1 MVQSCFPTL
10 AASPPAA
17 AWKDFDFATWPTS
30 PLAIHVRGFN
40 RNSSGRSSRRGH
52 IGSITTHSL
61 RHCRYKT
68 VAGRSAWLNR
78 DPIAEKGGVNV
89 YEFVKNNS
97 ENRIDAFGLLC
108 CSANGGSP
116 TGPMGIFG
124 GPTQQQLI
132 DAAEAAWEAAQY
144 AVPGSEFTAVLNV
157 FGSCNS
163 LGLANAYINRKLTEC
178 DCMEDE
184 DAKKCH
190 KKWDKKKNII
200 QNTYNKL
207 CP

>member
-1 MVQSCFPTL
+1 MVLPRKTCI
-10 AASPPAA
+10 
-17 AWKDFDFATWPTS
+17 K
-30 PLAIHVRGFN
+30 G
-40 RNSSGRSSRRGH
+40 SRRHASGQ
-52 IGSITTHSL
+52 SSL
-61 RHCRYKT
+61 RHQSRPIITSGSRRCAYQTLSR
-68 VAGRSAWLNR
+68 RSAWLNR

>member
-1 MVQSCFPTL
+1 MNSNALGYEVGVTL
-10 AASPPAA
+10 
-17 AWKDFDFATWPTS
+17 PTS
-30 PLAIHVRGFN
+30 PHNNHVRGYH
-40 RNSSGRSSRRGH
+40 RHATGRSSRRH
-52 IGSITTHSL
+52 RFCSIITPGFRRCAYQTLS
-61 RHCRYKT
+61 R
-68 VAGRSAWLNR
+68 RSAWLNR